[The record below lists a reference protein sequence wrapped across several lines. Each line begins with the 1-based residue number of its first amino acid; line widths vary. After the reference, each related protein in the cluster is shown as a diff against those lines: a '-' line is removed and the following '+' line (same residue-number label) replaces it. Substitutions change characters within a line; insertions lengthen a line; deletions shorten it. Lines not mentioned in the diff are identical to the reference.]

1 MRRLLYAAT
10 LSMIAMLILAPAALG
25 QDVDCPQLAPGEAE
39 AILAADPSDP
49 NRLDA
54 DNDGI
59 PCEGNDTGATTQPDI
74 QYTPDMTTDMQ
85 YTQYT
90 TTPTTTAPTATA
102 PTATAPTATT
112 TPTATTAPTATTTT
126 TTTALPATGGISLL
140 IPAGVLL
147 ASGLIGLGVMRRN
160 K

>member
-49 NRLDA
+49 NGLDA

-90 TTPTTTAPTATA
+90 TTPTTTAPT
-102 PTATAPTATT
+102 
-112 TPTATTAPTATTTT
+112 TTAPT
-126 TTTALPATGGISLL
+126 TAPTITEMPATGGPSLL
-140 IPAGVLL
+140 LPAVGVLVL
-147 ASGLIGLGVMRRN
+147 ASGLIGLGVMRR